1 LPIARYGENVQTSI
15 LSTGSYLPQS
25 VVTNEDLARVL
36 DTSDEWIWSHIGI
49 RERRIAR
56 EEQTSDLAERAA
68 RRALAGTIGTQD
80 LDGIIV
86 ATQTPDKPVPATAC
100 ILQHKLSAP
109 NCFAFDINAAC
120 SGFVYALH
128 LATGLIRSSLAR
140 RILVVG
146 AERMSRLVDWRD
158 RRTCVI
164 FSDGAGALVLG
175 GTEEREPRLAD
186 LLDTIVFNDGTG
198 EEVIHVPLGG
208 SSNPITAETVDSN
221 LRYVQMDGRRVFT
234 FARNAF
240 VETVRALSE
249 RNRVPVVELAHIIP
263 HQANMR
269 IIEAAMSDLALP
281 ITRAVTHLARYG
293 NTCAASIPIALDEE
307 AREGRFA
314 TGESIALVAFGT
326 GLSWGG
332 ALLRWRAQAYQ

>member
-1 LPIARYGENVQTSI
+1 VQTSI
-15 LSTGSYLPQS
+15 LSTGSYLPEF
-25 VVTNEDLARVL
+25 VVTNDDLARVV
-36 DTSDEWIWSHIGI
+36 DTSDDWIWSHIGI

-56 EEQTSDLAERAA
+56 DEQTSDLADRAA
-68 RRALAGTIGTQD
+68 RRALGGTVATED

-100 ILQHKLSAP
+100 ILQHRLSAP
-109 NCFAFDINAAC
+109 NCFALDINAAC

-128 LATGLIRSSLAR
+128 LAAGLIQSNMAR

-164 FSDGAGALVLG
+164 FADGAGALVLG
-175 GTEEREPRLAD
+175 GTEDGEPRLAD

-208 SSNPITAETVDSN
+208 SSNPVTAETVDSN

-234 FARNAF
+234 FAQSAF
-240 VETVRALSE
+240 VQTIRALSQ
-249 RNRVPVVELAHIIP
+249 RNGVPIDKLAHVIP

-269 IIEAAMSDLALP
+269 IIEAAMNDLALP
-281 ITRAVTHLARYG
+281 MSRAVTHLERYG

-307 AREGRFA
+307 AIEGRFA
-314 TGESIALVAFGT
+314 TGDLLALVTFGT
-326 GLSWGG
+326 GLAWGG
-332 ALLRWRAQAYQ
+332 ALLRWRAQAYR